1 MKREKRE
8 GFFAEERSRFSSICE
23 SWSLNSN
30 RDIHQPLWSYG
41 FLCFQVHC
49 LNSPF
54 IEAFAC
60 WNCTLK
66 KIKSA
71 LFGSK
76 VRVWIL
82 FIRLNLFFCGFF
94 FFVNVFFVVSKDK
107 KSCCLSEKFDLN
119 FGLYE
124 SVPLWN
130 VEFDLNIVFV
140 SVIFIA
146 GFIITFEE

>member
-8 GFFAEERSRFSSICE
+8 GFFAEERSRFPSICE

-60 WNCTLK
+60 WSCTLT

-94 FFVNVFFVVSKDK
+94 FLLMCSSWFQRTKKVVVWVRSLTWILDCMNLYLFEMLNLTWI
-107 KSCCLSEKFDLN
+107 SCLSR
-119 FGLYE
+119 
-124 SVPLWN
+124 
-130 VEFDLNIVFV
+130 
-140 SVIFIA
+140 
-146 GFIITFEE
+146 